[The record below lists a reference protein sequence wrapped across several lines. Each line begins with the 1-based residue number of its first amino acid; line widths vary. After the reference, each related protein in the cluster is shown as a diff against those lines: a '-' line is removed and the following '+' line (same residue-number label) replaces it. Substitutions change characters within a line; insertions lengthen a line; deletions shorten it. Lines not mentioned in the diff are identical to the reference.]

1 MTPRPNKEIEDDCFY
16 SRIAGASMNTE
27 VRTRPDPDALDAR
40 LSAAFGNPHP
50 VNWPDPPHPTDRKF
64 GKALARFNADLEEHN
79 LPTFSERAVEV
90 FWQERA
96 KGQDVYED
104 CGGFLLRPWL
114 VALGSRPAYG
124 VTTHQDFAAQLVE
137 DRIDKLSWQVRDT
150 CARAEKA
157 EALLRECD
165 EAINPPDRGGISLD
179 QWDQRLKAVT
189 AKIRDL
195 FKAETRPD
203 LERIGSGPKPQNTI
217 EKNPA

>member
-1 MTPRPNKEIEDDCFY
+1 M
-16 SRIAGASMNTE
+16 STE
-27 VRTRPDPDALDAR
+27 VRTQSEPDALEER
-40 LSAAFGNPHP
+40 LSTAFGNPHP
-50 VNWPDPPHPTDRKF
+50 MNWPDPPHPTERKF
-64 GKALARFNADLEEHN
+64 GKALARFNADMEEHD

-114 VALGSRPAYG
+114 VALGNRPAYG
-124 VTTHQDFAAQLVE
+124 VTTHQDFAASLIE
-137 DRIDKLSWQVRDT
+137 ERIDKLTWQVRDT

-179 QWDQRLKAVT
+179 IWNQRLKAVT
-189 AKIRDL
+189 QKIRTY
-195 FKAETRPD
+195 FQAE
-203 LERIGSGPKPQNTI
+203 SK
-217 EKNPA
+217 